1 LALQVTLFL
10 TASKERKRG
19 GGRYRPPLFV
29 WIFWQRRVGSHA
41 TNGGVHRDDAPPL
54 FLQFQKASSTIPGFL
69 GICVVIFTC
78 LNMYLNYCYIFFFLK
93 FMLCCK
99 HE

>member
-78 LNMYLNYCYIFFFLK
+78 LNMYLNYCYIFFF
-93 FMLCCK
+93 FEVYVML
-99 HE
+99 

>member
-19 GGRYRPPLFV
+19 GGRYSMHPATSSA
-29 WIFWQRRVGSHA
+29 WTHA
-41 TNGGVHRDDAPPL
+41 TLPENPPL

-78 LNMYLNYCYIFFFLK
+78 LNMYLNYCYIFFFEVYV
-93 FMLCCK
+93 ML
-99 HE
+99 